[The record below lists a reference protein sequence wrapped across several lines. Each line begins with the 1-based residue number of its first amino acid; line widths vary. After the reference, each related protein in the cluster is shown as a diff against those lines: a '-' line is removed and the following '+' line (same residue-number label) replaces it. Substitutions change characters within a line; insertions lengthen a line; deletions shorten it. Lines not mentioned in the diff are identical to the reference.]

1 MDQST
6 LYRDIAGRCEGDIY
20 LGVVG
25 PVRTGKSTFIKRFM
39 ELLVLPNLTGEHR
52 RERAQDELPQSGA
65 GRTIMTTQ
73 PRFVPNEAVEVQLR
87 DEAAFRVRLV
97 DCVGYLIDGVLG
109 LDEDGQTR
117 MVRTPWFDHDIPFE
131 QAAEIG
137 TRKVIREHSTIGVVV
152 LTDGS
157 ITDIPRSAYLEAEER
172 VIGELKALEKPFVVL
187 LNSTHPQQADTR
199 RHSEIARKAGTA
211 CR

>member
-117 MVRTPWFDHDIPFE
+117 MVRTP
-131 QAAEIG
+131 
-137 TRKVIREHSTIGVVV
+137 
-152 LTDGS
+152 
-157 ITDIPRSAYLEAEER
+157 
-172 VIGELKALEKPFVVL
+172 
-187 LNSTHPQQADTR
+187 
-199 RHSEIARKAGTA
+199 
-211 CR
+211 